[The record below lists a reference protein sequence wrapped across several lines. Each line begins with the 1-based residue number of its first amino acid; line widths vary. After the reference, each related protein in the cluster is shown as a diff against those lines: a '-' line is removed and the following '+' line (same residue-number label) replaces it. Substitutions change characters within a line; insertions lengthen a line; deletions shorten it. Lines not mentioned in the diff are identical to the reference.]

1 MEKFIQHIN
10 HGTTKSATAKRKL
23 LMSYLHCFQVL
34 WEQSFYPQVLFVKN
48 RKLFNLLLRTKNMKN
63 NKPSF
68 GITHEVINHIR
79 HNDDDIGSL
88 FFWTYYPPLSITKR
102 IHDSSN
108 SQFFS
113 VLAQS
118 FVYIV
123 MSFTPLLLSCLC
135 TPTPLLFTPSISPKL
150 TPSALWDRNST
161 LFPNLWA
168 SVSFFISRWSRLI

>member
-1 MEKFIQHIN
+1 
-10 HGTTKSATAKRKL
+10 
-23 LMSYLHCFQVL
+23 MSYLHCFQVL
-34 WEQSFYPQVLFVKN
+34 WEQSFYPQVLSVKN
-48 RKLFNLLLRTKNMKN
+48 WKLFNLLLRTKNMKN
-63 NKPSF
+63 NKRLPIRALLNKPSF
-68 GITHEVINHIR
+68 GIKHEVINHIR

-88 FFWTYYPPLSITKR
+88 FFWTYYPPLSITKH

-135 TPTPLLFTPSISPKL
+135 TPTPLLFSPSISPKL

-168 SVSFFISRWSRLI
+168 SVSFFISCWSKLI